1 MATPQEIID
10 KVVFG
15 GLYKVKSGTWEMGPN
30 GWMVNDQCYLWAVPI
45 MDDKGNLWMQDT
57 YQLPY
62 PSSLNGKS
70 KTDAAIDD
78 VCSFGPGYSGWVVK
92 RAIGNYYYQNQR
104 KIESEDDL
112 SRFEFV
118 ADLHDYR
125 GLKTGEDYRD
135 YKSEDLIHGVKLC
148 FEHGYSWNYGPVGV
162 ILVRKDAEKNSK
174 CVLNKAIDDVNAAL
188 KWPRGAY
195 DGAILRLTDALE
207 KCAQDGSL
215 DDKLHKKAYDALAL
229 SEKLD
234 EMSREFNK
242 FFDELKEIKRND
254 DEHTNDYV

>member
-15 GLYKVKSGTWEMGPN
+15 GLYKVKSHTWPRMNQLFE
-30 GWMVNDQCYLWAVPI
+30 NDQCYLWAVPI

-78 VCSFGPGYSGWVVK
+78 VCSFGPGYNGWVVK
-92 RAIGNYYYQNQR
+92 RAIGDYYYKNQR
-104 KIESEDDL
+104 KIESEDNLD
-112 SRFEFV
+112 RFEFV

-135 YKSEDLIHGVKLC
+135 YKSEDLIRGVQLY
-148 FEHGYSWNYGPVGV
+148 FEHGYSWNYGPAGV
-162 ILVRKDAEKNSK
+162 ILVRKGAEKNSK
-174 CVLNKAIDDVNAAL
+174 CILNKAIDDVNSAL

-195 DGAILRLTDALE
+195 GTYIENLTDAIE
-207 KCAQDGSL
+207 KCAQDGNL
-215 DDKLHKKAYDALAL
+215 DDKLHKKAYDALAM

-234 EMSREFNK
+234 EMNKELNK
-242 FFDELKEIKRND
+242 FYNELKGIGSNNEKDVDNC
-254 DEHTNDYV
+254 V

>member
-15 GLYKVKSGTWEMGPN
+15 GLYKVKSGTWKMSPN

-62 PSSLNGKS
+62 PYRLNGKS

-92 RAIGNYYYQNQR
+92 RARADYYYKNQMM
-104 KIESEDDL
+104 IASDDDL
-112 SRFEFV
+112 SHFEFV

-125 GLKTGEDYRD
+125 GLKTGENYRD
-135 YKSEDLIHGVKLC
+135 YKSEDLIHGVKLY
-148 FEHGYSWNYGPVGV
+148 FEHGYSWDYGPVGV

-174 CVLNKAIDDVNAAL
+174 CILNGAIDDVLAEL
-188 KWPRGAY
+188 RRPHGAY
-195 DGAILRLTDALE
+195 GWAISKLTNALE
-207 KCAQDGSL
+207 RCADDGSL

-234 EMSREFNK
+234 ELNK
-242 FFDELKEIKRND
+242 EYNTFFDELKGITHE
-254 DEHTNDYV
+254 

>member
-15 GLYKVKSGTWEMGPN
+15 GLYKVKSHTWPRMNQLFEN
-30 GWMVNDQCYLWAVPI
+30 NQCYLWAVPI

-92 RAIGNYYYQNQR
+92 RAIGNYYYKNQR

-112 SRFEFV
+112 DHFEFV

-125 GLKTGEDYRD
+125 GLKAGEDYRD
-135 YKSEDLIHGVKLC
+135 YKSEDLIRGVKLY

-162 ILVRKDAEKNSK
+162 VLVRKDAEKNSK
-174 CVLNKAIDDVNAAL
+174 CILNKAIDDVNAAL

-195 DGAILRLTDALE
+195 NGAILRLTDALE
-207 KCAQDGSL
+207 KCVKDGDL
-215 DDKLHKKAYDALAL
+215 DDKLYKKAYDALAM
-229 SEKLD
+229 SDKLD
-234 EMSREFNK
+234 EMNKEFNK
-242 FFDELKEIKRND
+242 FYDKLKGFNEND
-254 DEHTNDYV
+254 GESVDNCV